1 MKNFSLPRTV
11 LILWFLNYSL
21 FSLFSYAFGGGR
33 HDISYFIVLAA
44 VWMVVEVVCL
54 GLIDDKL

>member
-1 MKNFSLPRTV
+1 MKDFSLPRMI

-21 FSLFSYAFGGGR
+21 FSVVSYAFGGGR
-33 HDISYFIVLAA
+33 REISYFIVLAA
-44 VWMVVEVVCL
+44 VWMVVELICL